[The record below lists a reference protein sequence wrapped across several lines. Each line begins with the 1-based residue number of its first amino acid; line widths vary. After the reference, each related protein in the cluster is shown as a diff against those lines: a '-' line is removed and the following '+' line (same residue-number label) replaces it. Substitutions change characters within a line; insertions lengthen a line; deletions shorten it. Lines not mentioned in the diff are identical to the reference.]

1 MLTQNTL
8 QSFRIALATMILIAA
23 VGVAPGQVRDPATS
37 ETKVNELE
45 TLNMLVLGD
54 SIMWGQGLRD
64 RDKFWWRIRNWLQE
78 KTGRRVQ
85 ERIEAHSGAAIEV
98 NNPLESIFTSNNGEV
113 NLLTPTI
120 NEQVDRA
127 LRHYTD
133 PSRVDL
139 ILVDGCINDVD
150 VNNLLDTSMSLD
162 SLETSIKEKCG
173 TRMQSLLTRIVKG
186 FPRAHTV
193 VTSYYRIVSPDTE
206 SNLFTQ
212 LLVKKLTS
220 LRPSA
225 RKMND
230 REMKE
235 RLVANS
241 ETWYRVST
249 ASLAQAVAAVN
260 SDLRQAGS
268 SQRVFFAEI
277 EFSPEHAFSAP
288 QTLLWNFK
296 FASTNLS
303 GLRKAIVILTLGTA
317 AYKPDDDVRQV
328 RSQACKEAYKKPRDR
343 KETKD
348 EKKRRELGELACRY
362 ASLGHPNKMGALIY
376 TESIKGQ
383 LQWLISNVGW
393 LRKPSTFQPIPAQ

>member
-1 MLTQNTL
+1 
-8 QSFRIALATMILIAA
+8 MILIAA

>member
-1 MLTQNTL
+1 V
-8 QSFRIALATMILIAA
+8 ILIAA
-23 VGVAPGQVRDPATS
+23 VNVALGQAPDHAIS
-37 ETKVNELE
+37 DNELE
-45 TLNMLVLGD
+45 PFNMLVLGD

-64 RDKFWWRIRNWLQE
+64 RDKFWWRIKNWLQE

-85 ERIEAHSGAAIEV
+85 ERIEAHSGAAIQI
-98 NNPLESIFTSNNGEV
+98 NAPSESIFTSNNGEV

-120 NEQVDRA
+120 NEQVDHA
-127 LRHYTD
+127 LREYGD
-133 PSRVDL
+133 PSTVDL
-139 ILVDGCINDVD
+139 ILVNGCINDVE
-150 VNNLLDTSMSLD
+150 VTNLLDTSASLEQ
-162 SLETSIKEKCG
+162 LETSIREKCG
-173 TRMQSLLTRIVKG
+173 PRMHSLLTKIVKG
-186 FPRAHTV
+186 
-193 VTSYYRIVSPDTE
+193 VTSYYRIVSPKTE
-206 SNLFTQ
+206 SNRFTRR
-212 LLVKKLTS
+212 LIDKLTS
-220 LRPSA
+220 IRTA
-225 RKMND
+225 AGKMSD
-230 REMKE
+230 REMKD

-241 ETWYRVST
+241 EKWYQVST

-268 SQRVFFAEI
+268 SQRVLFAEI

-317 AYKPDDDVRQV
+317 AYKPDDDVRQA
-328 RSQACKEAYKKPRDR
+328 RSQACKETYRKPKDK

-362 ASLGHPNKMGALIY
+362 ASLGHPNKMGALVY

-383 LQWLISNVGW
+383 LQWLIGNAGW
-393 LRKPSTFQPIPAQ
+393 LRKPSTFQSIPAQ